1 MSFPRAIILL
11 LASLSMAKN
20 FPPEDDYC
28 IKPNLVFTAAIFFEH
43 VTQQQRHIN
52 AIQVLYFI
60 EKLPLEV
67 NVTGIIPWK
76 SNSGNTAIALDIK
89 NKNFTD
95 FAKVF
100 HFNPTEWEEIPYNR
114 SKDAFTLSINGTPIE
129 ASHAQCHTTT
139 TPGPR

>member
-1 MSFPRAIILL
+1 MSFSRAIILL

-28 IKPNLVFTAAIFFEH
+28 MKPNLVFTVDIFFEH

-52 AIQVLYFI
+52 AIQVLYFSA
-60 EKLPLEV
+60 KLPLV
-67 NVTGIIPWK
+67 VIVTGIIPWK

-95 FAKVF
+95 FAKILN
-100 HFNPTEWEEIPYNR
+100 FNPTEWEEIYYNR
-114 SKDAFTLSINGTPIE
+114 SKDAFILSINGTHID
-129 ASHAQCHTTT
+129 ASHAQCPTT